1 MVAQFSHF
9 CWYIILRSREEFL
22 YRGVELSLCVACKVF
37 LSVVCQCPRG
47 SRGSRGVNQEQDEV
61 VTSEIF
67 LVCGQ
72 FWHY

>member
-1 MVAQFSHF
+1 M
-9 CWYIILRSREEFL
+9 
-22 YRGVELSLCVACKVF
+22 ELSLCVACKVF